1 MTYRF
6 DRGQPSATVGGWRP
20 ESLRLNRASPTMVDA
35 EIDGV
40 RRRYHVIRCGP
51 DHFVYSALGSTA
63 LREVERFPDPSA
75 IQEAG
80 SLLAPMPGSVV
91 RVEVAEGQQV
101 TAGATVLVLEAM
113 KMEHTVRAPA
123 DGIVASIQVAAG
135 EQVDSG
141 QVLAVV
147 HDEQTA
153 DA

>member
-1 MTYRF
+1 
-6 DRGQPSATVGGWRP
+6 
-20 ESLRLNRASPTMVDA
+20 
-35 EIDGV
+35 
-40 RRRYHVIRCGP
+40 
-51 DHFVYSALGSTA
+51 
-63 LREVERFPDPSA
+63 
-75 IQEAG
+75 
-80 SLLAPMPGSVV
+80 MPGSVL
-91 RVEVAEGQQV
+91 RVEVAEGQHV